1 MVAFFMSAL
10 RAPGAEACG
19 EQKREKGEERRGGG
33 ERGAGQREV
42 VRALS
47 PQLARALLGCTPQQR
62 AGPRVLSCM
71 RTLIRTLEVDSMA
84 SRALAPSSA
93 KTPVCVREIERG
105 GRGGEGVDG
114 GGGTQTRGALERA
127 LPPAC
132 SLRQLTAGA
141 LSPSLSPC
149 SRTNSA
155 GGQAQGRDGHGG
167 QLHGGRGRELGGRK
181 KTRGCDEKKKA
192 RGS

>member
-1 MVAFFMSAL
+1 MSAL

-19 EQKREKGEERRGGG
+19 EQKREKGEERGRG
-33 ERGAGQREV
+33 RGKEGRVSARF

-93 KTPVCVREIERG
+93 KTPVCVREI
-105 GRGGEGVDG
+105 
-114 GGGTQTRGALERA
+114 
-127 LPPAC
+127 
-132 SLRQLTAGA
+132 
-141 LSPSLSPC
+141 
-149 SRTNSA
+149 
-155 GGQAQGRDGHGG
+155 
-167 QLHGGRGRELGGRK
+167 
-181 KTRGCDEKKKA
+181 
-192 RGS
+192 